1 MPEIIICLFCGLPG
15 TGKTSICS
23 KIQQVDKENAYLHVE
38 YDSLI
43 GNVSDFYNASWKERR
58 NQVHELIEVLVEGLK
73 NNNTIKKKE
82 WKLLNSNEIISIYKS
97 VENIRSK
104 GNNKVCIL
112 VDDNMFLSSMRK
124 VYLQTAIKHQTCY
137 LQVYFKGNFDL
148 CKERLKKRTTNIVNE
163 TTWLKMNSQFEVPIL
178 KKFQVVLQDTCEL
191 NECVNKIVLS
201 INKQKPIKKLEQ
213 QIEQQFFADNCRQI
227 NSENTA
233 HQCDLILRKV
243 IKSLFLSSDMNV
255 KNLIEKIDK
264 SNISKAKKRVLFEIK
279 SGNFI
284 IDLGCEEENTENK
297 LKQLLI
303 NTLKSYYN
311 KS

>member
-23 KIQQVDKENAYLHVE
+23 KIQQADKENAYLHVE

-43 GNVSDFYNASWKERR
+43 GNISDFYNASWKERR
-58 NQVHELIEVLVEGLK
+58 NQVHKLVEELVKGIK
-73 NNNTIKKKE
+73 NNNTIKIKE
-82 WKLLNSNEIISIYKS
+82 WKLLNSNEILNIYKN
-97 VENIRSK
+97 VDKIKSK
-104 GNNKVCIL
+104 SNNKVCIL

-124 VYLQTAIKHQTCY
+124 VYLQTAIKHQICY
-137 LQVYFKGNFDL
+137 LQVYFEGNFEL
-148 CKERLKKRTTNIVNE
+148 CKERLKKRTTNIVDE

-178 KKFQVVLQDTCEL
+178 EKFQVVLQDTCEL

-213 QIEQQFFADNCRQI
+213 QIEQRFFADNCRQI

-243 IKSLFLSSDMNV
+243 IKSLFLSSDMNI
-255 KNLIEKIDK
+255 KNIIKKIDK
-264 SNISKAKKRVLFEIK
+264 SSFSKAKKKVLFEIK
-279 SGNFI
+279 SGNFLI
-284 IDLGCEEENTENK
+284 NLECEEEKIEDK
-297 LKQLLI
+297 LKHFLI
-303 NTLKSYYN
+303 NTLKSYYE
-311 KS
+311 S